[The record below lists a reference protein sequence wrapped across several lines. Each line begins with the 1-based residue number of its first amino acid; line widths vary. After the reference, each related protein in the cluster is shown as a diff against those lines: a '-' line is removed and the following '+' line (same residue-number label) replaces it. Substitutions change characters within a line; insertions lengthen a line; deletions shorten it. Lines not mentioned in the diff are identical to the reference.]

1 MTTTIYTNNSERL
14 IPGSLVAFMIFKV
27 QRKQHMFDIR
37 VTKLYVSENIKPLT
51 VFMAKTNG
59 FIDKLKG
66 DNYGINGTL

>member
-1 MTTTIYTNNSERL
+1 MYTKNSERL
-14 IPGSLVAFMIFKV
+14 IPGSLVAFMISKV

-51 VFMAKTNG
+51 AFMAKTNG
-59 FIDKLKG
+59 FIDSLKG